1 MVCNW
6 LALMLKH
13 FLLVERQVWHDWNCY
28 WLSWFAVVLAP
39 KHFYNEVLDTWFE
52 ILTSLRSNIT
62 YVSRSKCCNF
72 YGQIKCY
79 ILQCC
84 QHKWSGLVLHV
95 FLQKFVFLLSC
106 YMIHL
111 HLEKQK
117 KSILLE
123 TYSLHW
129 TSHPIFFCR
138 KPSTEVKSV
147 TPKKKK
153 HCNCRNSKCL
163 KMWVLFFVS
172 HTFSCIE
179 QSKYKFV
186 KIDIFYMLCAKW

>member
-1 MVCNW
+1 MWLNMFLHIRVCNW
-6 LALMLKH
+6 LALILKH
-13 FLLVERQVWHDWNCY
+13 FLVVERQVWHDSNCY

-84 QHKWSGLVLHV
+84 QHKWSELVLHV
-95 FLQKFVFLLSC
+95 VLQKFVFLLSC
-106 YMIHL
+106 DMIHL

-129 TSHPIFFCR
+129 TLHTIFFAGSLPLKWKVLLQR
-138 KPSTEVKSV
+138 KRSIVIVETQNVWRCE
-147 TPKKKK
+147 
-153 HCNCRNSKCL
+153 CYF
-163 KMWVLFFVS
+163 LFHIHFHV
-172 HTFSCIE
+172 
-179 QSKYKFV
+179 
-186 KIDIFYMLCAKW
+186 